1 MVYNS
6 AGLALPDWHR
16 RTGTVAEAEPAAM
29 MNSSDDNQAGR
40 SGSKLSESGA
50 MKSLV
55 QVESLIQLA
64 LMLPVATVVGWLIG
78 AGLDKWLHHHW
89 IYIPGLLLGAAAG
102 FVQIFRVV
110 LAQSKG

>member
-1 MVYNS
+1 MMYNN
-6 AGLALPDWHR
+6 AG
-16 RTGTVAEAEPAAM
+16 TGSTMANDSENGQAAG
-29 MNSSDDNQAGR
+29 SSRQ
-40 SGSKLSESGA
+40 KQSGA

-64 LMLPVATVVGWLIG
+64 LMLPIATVVGWLIG
-78 AGLDKWLHHHW
+78 AGLDKWLHQHW

-110 LAQSKG
+110 LAQAKE

>member
-1 MVYNS
+1 MANDS
-6 AGLALPDWHR
+6 ENTKAAGGSRLD
-16 RTGTVAEAEPAAM
+16 EARPK
-29 MNSSDDNQAGR
+29 Q
-40 SGSKLSESGA
+40 SGA

-78 AGLDKWLHHHW
+78 VGLDKWLGQHW
-89 IYIPGLLLGAAAG
+89 IYIPGLILGAAAG

-110 LAQSKG
+110 LAHSKG

>member
-1 MVYNS
+1 MMYNNAGS
-6 AGLALPDWHR
+6 ATMAKDSENTEAAGNSR
-16 RTGTVAEAEPAAM
+16 R
-29 MNSSDDNQAGR
+29 DDTQQGQ
-40 SGSKLSESGA
+40 GGA

-64 LMLPVATVVGWLIG
+64 LMIPIATVIGWLIG
-78 AGLDKWLHHHW
+78 AGLDKWLHQHW
-89 IYIPGLLLGAAAG
+89 IYIAGLLLGAAAG

>member
-1 MVYNS
+1 MANDS
-6 AGLALPDWHR
+6 ENRDAAG
-16 RTGTVAEAEPAAM
+16 
-29 MNSSDDNQAGR
+29 
-40 SGSKLSESGA
+40 GSKLSDSGA

-78 AGLDKWLHHHW
+78 AGLDKWLHQHW
-89 IYIPGLLLGAAAG
+89 IYIPGLILGAAAG

-110 LAQSKG
+110 LAHSKG

>member
-1 MVYNS
+1 MANNS
-6 AGLALPDWHR
+6 ENRDAAG
-16 RTGTVAEAEPAAM
+16 
-29 MNSSDDNQAGR
+29 S
-40 SGSKLSESGA
+40 SKLSESGA

-64 LMLPVATVVGWLIG
+64 LMIPVATVVGWLIG
-78 AGLDKWLHHHW
+78 AGLDKWLHQHW
-89 IYIPGLLLGAAAG
+89 IYIPGLILGAAAG

>member
-1 MVYNS
+1 MAKDS
-6 AGLALPDWHR
+6 EHREAAGSSRPDD
-16 RTGTVAEAEPAAM
+16 TQQG
-29 MNSSDDNQAGR
+29 QG
-40 SGSKLSESGA
+40 GA
-50 MKSLV
+50 IKSLV

-64 LMLPVATVVGWLIG
+64 LMIPIATVIGWLIG
-78 AGLDKWLHHHW
+78 AGLDKWLHQHW